1 MSNNIKINFKFIM
14 KENYFKNYLD
24 KYSEILVKSDIN
36 KLIKIANLINHIKI
50 IKKKVIIIGNGG
62 SASIASHVCVD
73 LTKIC
78 KVRSVNFNEANLLT
92 CFSNDYGY
100 AHWAKKALSFYADK
114 SDLLICVSSSGR
126 SMNIINAAKYAKK
139 AGCKIITLT
148 GFSNKNKLKK
158 LGHINLWLDSK
169 NYNFI
174 EMTHQTWLL
183 SVVDFLAKAKF

>member
-1 MSNNIKINFKFIM
+1 MKI
-14 KENYFKNYLD
+14 NYFKNYLD
-24 KYSEILVKSDIN
+24 KYSEILIKSDIN
-36 KLIKIANLINHIKI
+36 KLIKIANLINDIKI
-50 IKKKVIIIGNGG
+50 KKKKVIIIGNGG

-100 AHWAKKALSFYADK
+100 VHWAQKALSFYADK
-114 SDLLICVSSSGR
+114 GDLLICVSSSGK

-139 AGCKIITLT
+139 VGCKIITLT

-183 SVVDFLAKAKF
+183 SVVDFLVKAKF

>member
-1 MSNNIKINFKFIM
+1 MRK
-14 KENYFKNYLD
+14 NYFKNYLD
-24 KYSEILVKSDIN
+24 KYSEILIKSDIN
-36 KLIKIANLINHIKI
+36 KLIKIANLIKDIKI
-50 IKKKVIIIGNGG
+50 KKKKVIIIGNGG

-100 AHWAKKALSFYADK
+100 AHWAQKALSFYADK
-114 SDLLICVSSSGR
+114 GDLLICVSSSGK

-139 AGCKIITLT
+139 IGCKIITLT
-148 GFSNKNKLKK
+148 GFSSKNKLKK
-158 LGHINLWLDSK
+158 LGHVNLWLDSK

>member
-1 MSNNIKINFKFIM
+1 MNREFIQKYLKDFSDLILRSNEIIDSLIQIKDALVTAS
-14 KENYFKNYLD
+14 KNG
-24 KYSEILVKSDIN
+24 KKS
-36 KLIKIANLINHIKI
+36 
-50 IKKKVIIIGNGG
+50 IIIGNGG

-100 AHWAKKALSFYADK
+100 EHWAQKALSFYADK
-114 SDLLICVSSSGR
+114 GDVLICISSSGK
-126 SMNIINAAKYAKK
+126 SNNIINAAKYAKK
-139 AGCKIITLT
+139 IGCKIITLT
-148 GFSNKNKLKK
+148 GFSSKNKLKK
-158 LGHINLWLDSK
+158 LGHVNLWLDSK

>member
-1 MSNNIKINFKFIM
+1 M
-14 KENYFKNYLD
+14 KKNYFKNYLD
-24 KYSEILVKSDIN
+24 KYSEILIKSDIN
-36 KLIKIANLINHIKI
+36 KLIKIANLINDIKI
-50 IKKKVIIIGNGG
+50 KKKKVIIIGNGG

-100 AHWAKKALSFYADK
+100 AHWAQKALSFYADK
-114 SDLLICVSSSGR
+114 GDLLICVSSSGK

-139 AGCKIITLT
+139 VGCKIITLT

-183 SVVDFLAKAKF
+183 SVVDFLVKAKF

>member
-1 MSNNIKINFKFIM
+1 M
-14 KENYFKNYLD
+14 KKNYFKNYLD
-24 KYSEILVKSDIN
+24 RYSEILIKSDIN
-36 KLIKIANLINHIKI
+36 KLKKIANLINDIKI
-50 IKKKVIIIGNGG
+50 KKKKVIIIGNGG

-100 AHWAKKALSFYADK
+100 AHWAQKALSFYADK
-114 SDLLICVSSSGR
+114 GDLLICVSSSGK

-139 AGCKIITLT
+139 VGCKIITLT

-183 SVVDFLAKAKF
+183 SVVDFLVKAKF

>member
-1 MSNNIKINFKFIM
+1 M
-14 KENYFKNYLD
+14 KKNYFKNYLD
-24 KYSEILVKSDIN
+24 KYSEILIKSDIN
-36 KLIKIANLINHIKI
+36 KLIQIANLINDIKI
-50 IKKKVIIIGNGG
+50 KKKKVIIIGNGG

-114 SDLLICVSSSGR
+114 GDLLICVSSSGK
-126 SMNIINAAKYAKK
+126 SMNIINAAKFAKK
-139 AGCKIITLT
+139 VGCKIITLT

-183 SVVDFLAKAKF
+183 SVVDFLVKAKF

>member
-1 MSNNIKINFKFIM
+1 M
-14 KENYFKNYLD
+14 KKNYLENYLY
-24 KYSEILVKSDIN
+24 KYSEMLLKSDLIKLSEIARLIN
-36 KLIKIANLINHIKI
+36 KIKIK
-50 IKKKVIIIGNGG
+50 KKKVIIIGNGG

-78 KVRSVNFNEANLLT
+78 KVRAVNFNEANLLT

-100 AHWAKKALSFYADK
+100 AHWAQKAISFYADK
-114 SDLLICVSSSGR
+114 GDLLICVSSSGN
-126 SMNIINAAKYAKK
+126 SMNIINAAKYAEKI
-139 AGCKIITLT
+139 GCKIVTLT
-148 GFSNKNKLKK
+148 GFSSKNKLKK

-183 SVVDFLAKAKF
+183 SVVDFLVKAKF